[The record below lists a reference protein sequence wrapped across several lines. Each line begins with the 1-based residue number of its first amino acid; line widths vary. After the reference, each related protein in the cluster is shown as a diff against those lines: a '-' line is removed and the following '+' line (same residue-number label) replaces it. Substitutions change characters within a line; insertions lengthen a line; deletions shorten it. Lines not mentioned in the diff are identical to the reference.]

1 MSFCRIS
8 SLRDFFHI
16 FLFHRVDYCNSTGVD
31 PDNHDSHEEYLAA
44 FKRNLIEKLLN
55 CIERDLKFDP
65 DGGKGK
71 KKTVQEI
78 FYEHSVHLA
87 FLNEVLAAKSYVSS
101 SVPEKIEANIKLN
114 YRNGARHA
122 PYFLVGD
129 HGCGRS
135 SLLANLYTECTSW
148 FTTPNVKVHRLI
160 RYGKATPRS
169 AYNLEYLRVIC
180 QQISII
186 LQIPEGY
193 LPKDASFDPLYINNW
208 FQHLIKRCEDMNND
222 VLIIFIDDLH
232 KINPLDCDIVA
243 AFSWLPISLPW
254 NVFLVCSTVSLDSLK
269 LSTMQRERFKAAD
282 CYFDLCT
289 SDYRPVMVREME
301 NETFH
306 EFINRHFDCLEERYG
321 TKGIAKFSIYL
332 NCTEYGLT
340 ETEFL
345 ELLMPIQDADAELET
360 HCGEFNFSTFCSI
373 RNDMSEYAWV
383 N

>member
-1 MSFCRIS
+1 M
-8 SLRDFFHI
+8 
-16 FLFHRVDYCNSTGVD
+16 
-31 PDNHDSHEEYLAA
+31 AA
-44 FKRNLIEKLLN
+44 FKRNLIEKLRY

-101 SVPEKIEANIKLN
+101 TVPAKIEANIKLN

-135 SLLANLYTECTSW
+135 SLLAHLYTDCTSW
-148 FTTPNVKVHRLI
+148 FTTPNVKTHRLI

-208 FQHLIKRCEDMNND
+208 FQHLIKRCEDMNNE
-222 VLIIFIDDLH
+222 VLFIFIDDLH
-232 KINPLDCDIVA
+232 KINPLDGDIVA

-254 NVFLVCSTVSLDSLK
+254 NVFLVCTTSSLDSLK
-269 LSTMQRERFKAAD
+269 LSTMQRERFKASD

-289 SDYRPVMVREME
+289 KECDMMMVKEAD
-301 NETFH
+301 NETFAD
-306 EFINRHFDCLEERYG
+306 FINRHFDCLEERYG

-373 RNDMSEYAWV
+373 RNDMSEYMK
-383 N
+383 